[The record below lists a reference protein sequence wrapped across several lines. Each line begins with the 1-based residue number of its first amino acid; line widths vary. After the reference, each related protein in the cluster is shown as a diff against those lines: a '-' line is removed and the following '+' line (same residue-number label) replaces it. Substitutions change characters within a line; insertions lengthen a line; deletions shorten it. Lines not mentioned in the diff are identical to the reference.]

1 MNEIDRIIIKYH
13 QLNSL
18 LRDMDGVSRDRVQEK
33 IVKLKQKYLKETGK
47 ELLWKALLFTQE

>member
-47 ELLWKALLFTQE
+47 ELL

>member
-1 MNEIDRIIIKYH
+1 
-13 QLNSL
+13 
-18 LRDMDGVSRDRVQEK
+18 MDGVSRDRVQEK